1 MNILGSWGE
10 GKLPTVQ
17 KSPISL
23 HESGMNKQSAIVE
36 SVIVF
41 ARRRYFIVIAHG
53 AHFDNFPA
61 FDFDPGALFVLNN
74 HFFD

>member
-10 GKLPTVQ
+10 GKLPAVQ

-53 AHFDNFPA
+53 AHFDNFPTTKHTRIRFRPRRA
-61 FDFDPGALFVLNN
+61 IRS
-74 HFFD
+74 